1 MNLKGYLV
9 FNLKLTEFKYPV
21 ELSNA
26 IETDMLA
33 GLSSNVPQKINVGPV
48 TLTVKSTKSYWG
60 DVSED
65 YTEII
70 TMATIRNDHIVPVP
84 ITKIYQVHNMAAK
97 KWNAKRVRQGAQR

>member
-1 MNLKGYLV
+1 
-9 FNLKLTEFKYPV
+9 
-21 ELSNA
+21 
-26 IETDMLA
+26 MLA

-84 ITKIYQVHNMAAK
+84 ITKIYQMVEMNGIRLTEGSSDVATVIMPKSEATLTFVTK
-97 KWNAKRVRQGAQR
+97 LDNRMLDEW